1 MKEAVRPAKRYHCH
15 MAIVNRKAR
24 HDYHILES
32 FEAGMILTGP
42 EVKSIRA
49 GQASLAEAHCIVRN
63 GKVLLIGCHINP
75 YRPAAMHNPGDPS
88 RTREL
93 LLHKAEVRK
102 LIGKLHEK
110 GLTLIPLKLF
120 FNERGYAKL
129 NLGLARGKKLYDKR
143 QAMKERDVKRDLA
156 RNYKAR

>member
-1 MKEAVRPAKRYHCH
+1 
-15 MAIVNRKAR
+15 MAIINRRAR
-24 HDYHILES
+24 HDYHILET

-49 GQASLAEAHCIVRN
+49 GQASLAEAHCIIRN
-63 GKVLLIGCHINP
+63 DQALLIGCHINP
-75 YRPAAMHNPGDPS
+75 YKPASANNPADPS
-88 RTREL
+88 RTRSL
-93 LLHKAEVRK
+93 LLHKSEVRK

-129 NLGLARGKKLYDKR
+129 ALGLARGKKLYDKR
-143 QAMKERDVKRDLA
+143 QAMKERDMKRDLA
-156 RNYKAR
+156 RDYKTR